1 MNNNLLLEEGDED
14 PFIAVVNLI
23 DVLLV
28 IIAALFLVVAYNP
41 ISPFGAENVTV
52 ISNPG
57 TAEMEIVIKKG
68 DDIKRYESKGE
79 SDVGS
84 GVKIG
89 TAYQLP
95 DGSMVYIPE

>member
-1 MNNNLLLEEGDED
+1 MNNHLLLEDNDED
-14 PFIAVVNLI
+14 PFISVVNLI

-41 ISPFGAENVTV
+41 LSPMNSKDVTI

-57 TAEMEIVIKKG
+57 TPEMEIIIKK
-68 DDIKRYESKGE
+68 DDEIKRYKAEGE
-79 SDVGS
+79 SDLGA
-84 GVKIG
+84 GVKVG
-89 TAYQLP
+89 TAYRLP

>member
-1 MNNNLLLEEGDED
+1 MNNNLLFEEHDED

-28 IIAALFLVVAYNP
+28 IIAALFLVVANNP
-41 ISPFGAENVTV
+41 LSPFGADDVTV

-57 TAEMEIVIKKG
+57 TAEMEIIIKK
-68 DDIKRYESKGE
+68 DKEIKRYEAKGE
-79 SDVGS
+79 SDVGA
-84 GVKIG
+84 GIKVG

>member
-1 MNNNLLLEEGDED
+1 MNSNLLLDDSDED

-41 ISPFGAENVTV
+41 LSPFGSGDVTV

-57 TAEMEIVIKKG
+57 TPEMEIIIKK
-68 DDIKRYESKGE
+68 DEEIKRYKAEGK
-79 SDVGS
+79 SDLGA
-84 GVKIG
+84 GVKVG
-89 TAYQLP
+89 TAYRLP

>member
-1 MNNNLLLEEGDED
+1 MNSNLLLEDSDED

-28 IIAALFLVVAYNP
+28 IIAALFLVLADNP
-41 ISPFGAENVTV
+41 LSPFTAEDVTV

-57 TAEMEIVIKKG
+57 TPQMEIVIKKG
-68 DDIKRYESKGE
+68 QEIKRYKSKGA
-79 SDVGS
+79 SDIGA
-84 GVKIG
+84 GVKVG

>member
-1 MNNNLLLEEGDED
+1 MNSNLLLEENDED

-23 DVLLV
+23 DILLV

-41 ISPFGAENVTV
+41 LSPFGAEDVTV

-68 DDIKRYESKGE
+68 QNITRYESTGKN
-79 SDVGS
+79 DVGA
-84 GVKIG
+84 GVKVG

>member
-1 MNNNLLLEEGDED
+1 MNSRLLLEDSDED

-28 IIAALFLVVAYNP
+28 IIAALFLVVANNP
-41 ISPFGAENVTV
+41 LMPFGAEDVTV

-57 TAEMEIVIKKG
+57 TVEMEIVIKKG
-68 DDIKRYESKGE
+68 QEIKRYKAKGE
-79 SDVGS
+79 SDAGS
-84 GVKIG
+84 GVKVG
-89 TAYQLP
+89 TAYRLP